1 MKNLDDTERQDII
14 NEYDTH
20 FYSGLQEG
28 KTEEQIADELGNPRQ
43 LAKELNANAAIVKAE
58 KSNKLG
64 DVGHATLA
72 VMGLSILN
80 FFVITIPFIILL
92 SVVISLI
99 ITTISLI
106 LSSIGIIIKGAIEGF
121 EAVVLL
127 DVFVTGT
134 MFGLGLILFVITYLI
149 TKGFYVLC
157 VKYLKWNIHVVK
169 GSATR

>member
-1 MKNLDDTERQDII
+1 
-14 NEYDTH
+14 
-20 FYSGLQEG
+20 
-28 KTEEQIADELGNPRQ
+28 
-43 LAKELNANAAIVKAE
+43 
-58 KSNKLG
+58 
-64 DVGHATLA
+64 VGHATLA

-106 LSSIGIIIKGAIEGF
+106 LSPIGIIIKGAIEGF

-157 VKYLKWNIHVVK
+157 VKYLKWNIYVVK

>member
-1 MKNLDDTERQDII
+1 
-14 NEYDTH
+14 
-20 FYSGLQEG
+20 
-28 KTEEQIADELGNPRQ
+28 PRQ

-106 LSSIGIIIKGAIEGF
+106 LSPIGIIIKGAI
-121 EAVVLL
+121 
-127 DVFVTGT
+127 
-134 MFGLGLILFVITYLI
+134 
-149 TKGFYVLC
+149 
-157 VKYLKWNIHVVK
+157 
-169 GSATR
+169 